1 MRATLDGTPR
11 GRFRGEQALLQKLM
25 RENGVDVF
33 FHAHD
38 HIAVVGEKRAPDGRG
53 EGVYYA
59 MGGQSSG
66 DDFGPGWSRFDWF
79 QEQVDYDEDG
89 VADFLSGANAS
100 SQPGFYRV
108 TVKGRESIELA
119 YVMSSPD
126 PQRNGTVAFNVT
138 IHADGTSSLD

>member
-1 MRATLDGTPR
+1 
-11 GRFRGEQALLQKLM
+11 M

-38 HIAVVGEKRAPDGRG
+38 HIAVVGEKQAADGRG

-59 MGGQSSG
+59 MGGRASG
-66 DDFGPGWSRFDWF
+66 DHYGPGWSDFDWF

-89 VADFLSGANAS
+89 VADFLNGKNAS

-108 TVKGRESIELA
+108 TVNGKQSIELA
-119 YVMSSPD
+119 YIMSSPS
-126 PQRNGTVAFNVT
+126 PERNATVAFRVK
-138 IHADGTSSLD
+138 ILADGSSSLE